1 MDKKLIASPRAYTKI
16 LAEMLSS
23 TTLQFTLGFESV
35 FKKLF
40 LHGLESLKLFKYL
53 G

>member
-16 LAEMLSS
+16 LAEMSS
-23 TTLQFTLGFESV
+23 TSLQFILGFESV
-35 FKKLF
+35 FQKLI
-40 LHGLESLKLFKYL
+40 LHGLESLKFLKYL